1 VTSTEAVASAGPDR
15 VPEVDAVLARLGL
28 GRLLGAGDISTFPGR
43 NQNWAG
49 RTDRGHRVFVKRFG
63 GPPAQATQRLRRS
76 VAFGELPDGLV
87 ASLAPR
93 CLGWDEPAR
102 VLVTEFLSEGL
113 SGANLAA
120 DGEFGPDLAFLAGR
134 LIGSLHQAPAGRL
147 RAVPAAGGKPVLP
160 SADFLRALPWPAFR
174 ESSAGELKAWRLMQ
188 GDEAL
193 GAAVTSLLAGEEL
206 ADSVPAHCD
215 LRLDQFL
222 LSGDHLYVTDWEE
235 FRLADAARDVGSFAG
250 EWLHRA
256 ATGWAGSNEFA
267 AHPPAHDQIVRC
279 CAAGIEEARPA
290 IAAFWSGY
298 HVTRPG
304 HDGGLAG
311 RATAFAGWHL
321 FDRMLAAARQ
331 SVRLSP
337 VHRAAAGIGRKL
349 LLAPSEFAATIGLD
363 QPP

>member
-1 VTSTEAVASAGPDR
+1 VTSTEAVTSAGLDR
-15 VPEVDAVLARLGL
+15 VPEVDAVLAHLGL
-28 GRLLGAGDISTFPGR
+28 GRLPGAGDLFTFPGR

-49 RTDRGHRVFVKRFG
+49 RTDRGHQVFVKRFG
-63 GPPAQATQRLRRS
+63 GPQTQAVQRLRRS
-76 VAFGELPDGLV
+76 VAIRELPDGL
-87 ASLAPR
+87 AANLAPR

-102 VLVTEFLSEGL
+102 VLITEFLSDGV

-120 DGEFGPDLAFLAGR
+120 DGEFGSGLAFLAGR

-147 RAVPAAGGKPVLP
+147 RAMPEAGGRPVLP

-222 LSGDHLYVTDWEE
+222 LAGDHLYVTDWEE

-256 ATGWAGSNEFA
+256 TTHWADQDR
-267 AHPPAHDQIVRC
+267 PPTHEEIVRH
-279 CAAGIEEARPA
+279 CAAGIDEARPA

-298 HVTRPG
+298 HVTRPR
-304 HDGGLAG
+304 HDGGLAD

-321 FDRMLAAARQ
+321 FDRMLAAARP

-349 LLAPSEFAATIGLD
+349 LLAPAESAATIGLD
-363 QPP
+363 PRP

>member
-1 VTSTEAVASAGPDR
+1 LP
-15 VPEVDAVLARLGL
+15 
-28 GRLLGAGDISTFPGR
+28 GAGDLFTFPGR

-49 RTDRGHRVFVKRFG
+49 RTDRGHQVFVKRFG
-63 GPPAQATQRLRRS
+63 GPQTQATQRLRRS
-76 VAFGELPDGLV
+76 VAISELPDGL
-87 ASLAPR
+87 AADLAPR

-102 VLVTEFLSEGL
+102 LLISEFVDGAA
-113 SGANLAA
+113 SGADLAA
-120 DGEFGPDLAFLAGR
+120 RGEFDPGLAFLAGR

-147 RAVPAAGGKPVLP
+147 RAMREAGGRPVLP
-160 SADFLRALPWPAFR
+160 STDFLRALPWAAFR

-193 GAAVTSLLAGEEL
+193 SPAVAGLLAGEEL
-206 ADSVPAHCD
+206 ADTVPAHCD

-222 LSGDHLYVTDWEE
+222 LAGDHLYVTDWEE

-256 ATGWAGSNEFA
+256 TTHWADTRGLPRVPAGGGGSGGSSPRA
-267 AHPPAHDQIVRC
+267 GADTSADCPPTHEEIVRH
-279 CAAGIEEARPA
+279 CAAGIDEARPA

-298 HVTRPG
+298 HVTRPR
-304 HDGGLAG
+304 HDGGLAE

-321 FDRMLAAARQ
+321 FDRMLAAARP

-349 LLAPSEFAATIGLD
+349 LLAPADSAATIGLD
-363 QPP
+363 PRP